1 MWIVWI
7 KKLIARKN
15 KKRMVIMNPAHHTY
29 IFESGMWQKT
39 GTYFFIET
47 DESAS
52 MKETIV
58 CRRQPDYLWEMGS

>member
-1 MWIVWI
+1 
-7 KKLIARKN
+7 
-15 KKRMVIMNPAHHTY
+15 MVIMNPAHHTY